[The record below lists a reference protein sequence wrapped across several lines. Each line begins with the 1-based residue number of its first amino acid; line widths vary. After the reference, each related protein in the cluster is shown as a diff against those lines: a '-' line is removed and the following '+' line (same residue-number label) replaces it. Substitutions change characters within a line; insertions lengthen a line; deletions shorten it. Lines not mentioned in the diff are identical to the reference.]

1 MTVQVPVSLYT
12 KVLVSVKK
20 TVLPVAT
27 QRFKYLVILEKGTLV
42 LSGAL
47 NTNIEEL
54 AAETNSKV
62 AETVDEHLKLVG
74 LV

>member
-1 MTVQVPVSLYT
+1 MGSL
-12 KVLVSVKK
+12 K
-20 TVLPVAT
+20 TS